1 MKKTSLFLM
10 MVMCAA
16 MTFAQHYGIL
26 VNGKTYFAAE
36 YKGKDSMTG
45 QYDEYLAHV
54 KVKSGDTFTLYNAM
68 GG

>member
-1 MKKTSLFLM
+1 M

-54 KVKSGDTFTLYNAM
+54 KVRRHVHAL
-68 GG
+68 